1 MDNFIVRFLLA
12 ITALLLFDIFV
23 KPIAAQNPTINLII
37 NVILAVVLIYIVIS
51 SAIQF
56 QRKLQS
62 FEPEQRSRYLKRN
75 GVVLALFVA
84 YIVGLVGWGLYF
96 R

>member
-1 MDNFIVRFLLA
+1 M
-12 ITALLLFDIFV
+12 TALLLFDIFV

-37 NVILAVVLIYIVIS
+37 TVILAAVLIYIVIS

-56 QRKLQS
+56 RRKLQS

-75 GVVLALFVA
+75 GAVLALFVA
-84 YIVGLVGWGLYF
+84 YVIVLVGWGLYF